1 MNNNQ
6 SQGFIKPVQAAALLG
21 LLGLFALAAPSAF
34 ASDAKDLAKKSQ
46 CMSCH
51 KEEGKLVGPAF
62 KDVAA
67 KYKGDAEA
75 MAKLTAKVKNG
86 GKGVW
91 GSVPMP
97 PNKTVSDDNLKT
109 IVGWILSH

>member
-1 MNNNQ
+1 MSNR
-6 SQGFIKPVQAAALLG
+6 SQHLPKSVQAAALLG
-21 LLGLFALAAPSAF
+21 FLGMFTLAAPSAF
-34 ASDAKDLAKKSQ
+34 ANDAKDLVKKNQ

-67 KYKGDAEA
+67 KYKGDADA
-75 MAKLTAKVKNG
+75 VAKLTAKVRSG

-91 GSVPMP
+91 GSIPMP
-97 PNKTVSDDNLKT
+97 PNKAISDNDLKT
-109 IVGWILSH
+109 VISWILSH

>member
-1 MNNNQ
+1 MSKR
-6 SQGFIKPVQAAALLG
+6 SQHLLKRVQAAALMG

-34 ASDAKDLAKKSQ
+34 ASDAKDLARKNQ

-67 KYKGDAEA
+67 KYREDADA
-75 MAKLTAKVKNG
+75 SAKLTAKVRSG

-97 PNKTVSDDNLKT
+97 PNKSISEDDLKT
-109 IVGWILSH
+109 VISWILSH

>member
-1 MNNNQ
+1 MSTR
-6 SQGFIKPVQAAALLG
+6 SQHLLKPVQAAALIG
-21 LLGLFALAAPSAF
+21 LLGLFALGASSAF
-34 ASDAKDLAKKSQ
+34 ASDAKDLARKNQ

-67 KYKGDAEA
+67 KYKEDADAEA
-75 MAKLTAKVKNG
+75 KLAAKARNG

-97 PNKTVSDDNLKT
+97 PSKSISDDDLKTVIS
-109 IVGWILSH
+109 WILSH